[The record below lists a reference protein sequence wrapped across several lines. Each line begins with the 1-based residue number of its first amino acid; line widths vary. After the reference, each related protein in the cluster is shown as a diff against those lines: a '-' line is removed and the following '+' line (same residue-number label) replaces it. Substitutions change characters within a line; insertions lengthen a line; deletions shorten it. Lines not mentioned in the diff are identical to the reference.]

1 VTWGLGFGTPCEP
14 PLEHCTS
21 VNTSIVGFSSS
32 LYETE
37 KVGEAMCV
45 YGLHL
50 FDDEN
55 IVPLECMVVLLLL

>member
-1 VTWGLGFGTPCEP
+1 VNRPLNLYQCEHK
-14 PLEHCTS
+14 HCW
-21 VNTSIVGFSSS
+21 VLLIPIQ
-32 LYETE
+32 TE

-45 YGLHL
+45 YGLRL